1 MLTRALSLTSAMG
14 SRRSLFISSLLCAAI
29 LLFSWF
35 FSDVQARAEIRIV
48 TASGE
53 HRMGDRDTRE
63 DAIKLATE
71 AAKRNALEQVA
82 TYLESVTV
90 VHNFDV
96 TQDEIRTYTAGVVL
110 VLDQQITTSLDGET
124 VVIRVDLTAQVDSED
139 VIRAIAA
146 LRKNE
151 DAREE
156 LVALKAEVDRLHQEL
171 DAVNHALA
179 EATSPEQV
187 REISQLRQ
195 EILDKVQSNALVS
208 QAWTDWVIVS
218 PFVGF
223 SPWVN
228 AAPIQALLAQAEQLN
243 PSNPHVRVVQQVLTA
258 RVPPTP
264 PQPPAPPAPPH
275 TTLAMPTYQ
284 VVPQQPLPL
293 SFPPTLNRL
302 LLAPMKQPRSSS
314 PPADQ
319 QPTMPQPAS
328 SPLSH
333 PLSQQLSTMT
343 HLTPS
348 LLAPPG
354 SITGSVPPPT
364 HQAPPMPDSPHT
376 SSRKLSSMLQHTPA
390 TTLASPPR
398 ARGTLPNAKVLPA
411 PDGATSPRE
420 QRLSPRLDRLFE
432 PQGASPHLPLESPHI
447 RPFPPGRGLSG
458 SQSGPGHKGAK

>member
-1 MLTRALSLTSAMG
+1 MLTRSLSLTSAMG

-29 LLFSWF
+29 LLLSWF

-63 DAIKLATE
+63 DAIKLAAE

-90 VHNFDV
+90 VRDLDV

-110 VLDQQITTSLDGET
+110 VLDQHITTSLDGET

-171 DAVNHALA
+171 DAANHALA
-179 EATSPEQV
+179 EAASPEQV
-187 REISQLRQ
+187 RKISRLRQ
-195 EILDKVQSNALVS
+195 DILDKVQSNALVS

-228 AAPIQALLAQAEQLN
+228 AASIQALLAQAEQLN

-293 SFPPTLNRL
+293 SSPPTLNQL
-302 LLAPMKQPRSSS
+302 LQAPMKQPGASS

-319 QPTMPQPAS
+319 QPTAPQPAS
-328 SPLSH
+328 SSLSRR
-333 PLSQQLSTMT
+333 LSTMT
-343 HLTPS
+343 HLTPF

-354 SITGSVPPPT
+354 SITGSAPPPT
-364 HQAPPMPDSPHT
+364 PQTPPMPDSPHT
-376 SSRKLSSMLQHTPA
+376 SSRNLSPMLQHTPA
-390 TTLASPPR
+390 TMPASPPTV
-398 ARGTLPNAKVLPA
+398 RGTLPAAKVLPA
-411 PDGATSPRE
+411 PDGATLPRKR
-420 QRLSPRLDRLFE
+420 RLSPGLDRLFA
-432 PQGASPHLPLESPHI
+432 PQGAGPHLPRESPHV
-447 RPFPPGRGLSG
+447 RPFPPGRGLSE
-458 SQSGPGHKGAK
+458 SQGGPGHKGAK